1 MYTLSSPD
9 TQQLILNTINW
20 NFKDVVRKL
29 ENVDVD
35 GSTPKEDCKIA
46 DSGII
51 HVEEPFNVEKDDA
64 L

>member
-1 MYTLSSPD
+1 MYNNWSG
-9 TQQLILNTINW
+9 ILFW

-35 GSTPKEDCKIA
+35 GSTPKKDCKIA
-46 DSGII
+46 DSGIV